1 MIFLSLIIVYL
12 FIFIFYL
19 ADYYCYDDFQMYTK
33 LSFPIFF
40 PTTILALIGKN
51 FTLLLLANCE
61 TINICILA
69 HNNYSLRNNYYFSW
83 YIFIKYISSFN
94 FRLNSYY
101 FCIKLMYLI
110 FFLCSFSIINN
121 EFKALEGK
129 CSNQTQSMSIL
140 KVFTI
145 FLG

>member
-1 MIFLSLIIVYL
+1 MNGISLMFIYL
-12 FIFIFYL
+12 FFIFYL
-19 ADYYCYDDFQMYTK
+19 AGHYCYDYRMYTK
-33 LSFPIFF
+33 LSCLIFF